1 MMAGDIKAKHV
12 DCNSRLSTRLVKLLR
27 DYTDE
32 NSYLIFRPDS
42 PTTNTFNLSVTRDVL
57 DIVIT
62 KLSFPVY
69 PTSCSA
75 LNSDH
80 LTTYRFSSKQRV
92 AHPFTTHRTVLTSGA
107 LTGPTFRLI

>member
-1 MMAGDIKAKHV
+1 MAGDIKAKHV
-12 DCNSRLSTRLVKLLR
+12 DCNSRLSMRLVKLLR

-42 PTTNTFNLSVTRDVL
+42 PTTNTFNPSVIRDVL

-62 KLSFPVY
+62 KKLSFPVY
-69 PTSCSA
+69 PTLCSA

-80 LTTYRFSSKQRV
+80 LPVFIDTACRSSS
-92 AHPFTTHRTVLTSGA
+92 THRTVLTSGA
-107 LTGPTFRLI
+107 LTGPTFRLM